1 MSEKRF
7 EAIYCIIHKFAHIPR
22 SLLPDTAKKDEECH
36 GLFRESFGSI
46 PDDVQSLKCK
56 HVVVASGYGE
66 KTLAAYVLNV
76 LAVKL
81 DLCQLVAPGVWR
93 CSRWQ
98 DSQDANVTQAQ
109 LSRVVDEAR
118 RLRQVSWCV
127 TVVVVSDEPAFLA
140 AFAEWSL
147 KGRLLVWSTRLLVVT
162 RRPLPEVR
170 DLMASHWT
178 FSMMNTMLVILEDAL
193 MQPRFNV
200 YMNLPYAASGSRIV
214 LTAFW
219 MKTRGLV
226 LSKHLQ
232 LFTEKFDN
240 FFGATVNVTALSYR
254 PYWSEEKNKDSDGT
268 SYSGSDAMLL
278 KTVAHALNITVHVLP
293 AVSWDQVT
301 ELVMER
307 VSFMAT
313 VYHVVLP
320 QRQLLYDYSYPYE
333 HVFADFTMATPSLTS
348 RWQSLYDPLADEV
361 WASVLVVLFVVPLLL
376 FAVTR
381 PEHEAEFYKRI
392 SGGDAAHIAIGT
404 LLAQSVNKRH
414 IVSSASRVL
423 VAAWLVFAF
432 IVGTAYRGNLTAA
445 LTLPKYPPRP
455 ETLEQL
461 VRVADK

>member
-1 MSEKRF
+1 NWSFR
-7 EAIYCIIHKFAHIPR
+7 IHSSSYSCPF
-22 SLLPDTAKKDEECH
+22 SSC
-36 GLFRESFGSI
+36 GSFRESFGSI

-193 MQPRFNV
+193 MQP
-200 YMNLPYAASGSRIV
+200 S
-214 LTAFW
+214 
-219 MKTRGLV
+219 
-226 LSKHLQ
+226 
-232 LFTEKFDN
+232 

-376 FAVTR
+376 FARRLLNGGTDEVTR